1 MSQWLSRVSSWLW
14 SLGIAFVLSLLI
26 STFIIQPTKVLGQS
40 MEPTLRDH
48 SRILI
53 AKWGHS
59 LGETPKYGDIVII
72 DSRIDR
78 KRGLHDDLLEYP
90 LFQWMSGA
98 SGRDIFWV
106 KRVVGKAGDVLEI
119 RNNQV
124 YRNGEPLDEPY
135 LKEKMTTSGIQ
146 IITVPD
152 GCIYVMG
159 DNRNHSKDSRF
170 LGAVPIGHVIGK
182 KL

>member
-1 MSQWLSRVSSWLW
+1 MAHLWSRVSGWFFSI
-14 SLGIAFVLSLLI
+14 GAAFVLSLLI
-26 STFIIQPTKVLGQS
+26 STFIIQPTKVLGHS

-53 AKWGHS
+53 AKWPRS
-59 LGETPKYGDIVII
+59 LGESPRYGDIVII

-78 KRGLHDDLLEYP
+78 KRTLRDDLLDYP
-90 LFQWMSGA
+90 LFQWLGGSG
-98 SGRDIFWV
+98 GKDVFWV

-124 YRNGEPLDEPY
+124 YRNGKALNEPY
-135 LKEKMTTSGIQ
+135 LKEQMRTYANQ
-146 IITVPD
+146 IIKVPP
-152 GCIYVMG
+152 GCIYVLG
-159 DNRNHSKDSRF
+159 DNRNHSRDSRYI
-170 LGAVPIGHVIGK
+170 GAIPLGHVIGR